1 MKIGMP
7 TREVRL
13 SVGGRPQVNL
23 LPDEVRSARR
33 VRRVRRVM
41 VGAVVA
47 SVVVAAAG
55 CGGAFLVERH
65 AAGQMVEAQQQA
77 NALQGA
83 QAQFSGVTAVR
94 RGLASSVAA
103 RRTAAVRMIDGEA
116 YMDGLAASLP
126 KGLSIGSIAVDS
138 TVPSPTATAGTA
150 SPQAGTGLTG
160 AYVATVT
167 VHVLTTRLATVQTW
181 LGSLT
186 TLKGYVDASPGAVST
201 ASAGGLDVA
210 VTLHLNAKAYTTP
223 AGVGASTAT
232 DTASTS
238 ASPASSNGEQQ

>member
-23 LPDEVRSARR
+23 LPEDVRTARR

-55 CGGAFLVERH
+55 CGGAFLIERH
-65 AAGQMVEAQQQA
+65 AAGQMLAAKQQSDS
-77 NALQGA
+77 LHGA
-83 QAQFSGVTAVR
+83 QTQFSGVTAVR
-94 RGLASSVAA
+94 QGITSSVAA
-103 RRTAAVRMIDGEA
+103 QRTAAVRMIDWES
-116 YMDGLAASLP
+116 YMDQVAGSLP
-126 KGLSIGSIAVDS
+126 EGLSIGSIAVDS
-138 TVPSPTATAGTA
+138 TVPSPAASTPTP

-160 AYVATVT
+160 SYVATVT

-186 TLKGYVDASPGAVST
+186 TLRGYVDASPGAVST
-201 ASAGGLDVA
+201 ASTGGLDVA

-223 AGVGASTAT
+223 AVVGASTAT
-232 DTASTS
+232 DTAATS
-238 ASPASSNGEQQ
+238 ASTASSNGEKQ